1 MTPTGTAANNFKL
14 SLFVFTL
21 FLSAALM
28 FALQPMLGRMLLP
41 LAGGTP
47 SGWIVAL
54 AFFQVM
60 LLAGYLLAHLLS
72 RFEPRVQCL
81 LYLACLAAGAFF
93 LPPSIGP
100 EAGQT
105 PGAAQVF
112 LMLAA
117 SAAAPFIALSASA
130 ASFQRLFT
138 TTGHPSAR
146 DPYFLYASSNLGSFA
161 GLLLYPF
168 AIEPRSTLTGQSHG
182 WFLGYLL
189 LIGAAALC
197 LLLSWKNAPGR
208 AAEAA
213 PAEPA
218 GRKERLEWFF
228 LALFPSAILLGVT
241 AHITTDV
248 SSAPFIWVLPLGVY
262 LLTYVAAFAKNPPVP
277 YGPLLKIQPP
287 VVAVILVFTLLAKNA
302 MGIWHETAAHL
313 AAFAVVALMCH
324 MRLARGRPVDRPGQL
339 TAFYLMIAAGGAA
352 GGVLG
357 AFIAPLCFSS
367 PAEYPLMMLASVLLN
382 QDIGTGLS
390 RRYLPPMIAAYALM
404 LILFPLCSW
413 KNVPPA
419 VFGFLLAAIIALL
432 TLHPKAS
439 LAGGL
444 LLFGIVLHENRSR
457 PDVLATRNFYGII
470 RVFDRTEQP
479 APGTKL
485 TVRYMQHGKTLHGS
499 QILDAAWEKVP
510 TSYFTREGPLS
521 DVISLVRPKSIAAV
535 GLGPGTINCYAGP
548 GRTIT
553 FFELDPAVVKAA
565 KEEFTYLSKCGNG
578 MPRIVVGD
586 ARLELRREEGVFDML
601 ILDAFS
607 SDTVPTHL
615 LTREALGIYLR
626 RLGPDG
632 VILLHVSN
640 KYFRLEV
647 PAAAT
652 AATLGLRNFA
662 AAPRPLPQF
671 YARPS
676 RWIALARRE
685 EALRP
690 LARAGWAPV
699 APPPGTKPWT
709 DDYADLLGSL
719 RFTGPDRGAA
729 APAAPAAAGK

>member
-1 MTPTGTAANNFKL
+1 MTSTDTASDNLKL
-14 SLFVFTL
+14 SLFALTL

-81 LYLACLAAGAFF
+81 LYLACLAAGVFF
-93 LPPSIGP
+93 LPPGLSVFA
-100 EAGQT
+100 AGQT
-105 PGAAQVF
+105 PGPVQVF

-117 SAAAPFIALSASA
+117 AAAAPFIALSAG
-130 ASFQRLFT
+130 ASSLQRLFAA
-138 TTGHPSAR
+138 TGHPSAS
-146 DPYFLYASSNLGSFA
+146 DPYFLYAASNLGSFA

-168 AIEPRSTLTGQSHG
+168 LIEPLSTLTGQSRG
-182 WFLGYLL
+182 WSIGYLL
-189 LIGAAALC
+189 LIAAAALC
-197 LLLSWKNAPGR
+197 LLRSWKSAPGLTP
-208 AAEAA
+208 AAEPAA
-213 PAEPA
+213 PA
-218 GRKERLEWFF
+218 GRRERLEWFT
-228 LALFPSAILLGVT
+228 LALLPSALLLGVT

-262 LLTYVAAFAKNPPVP
+262 LLTYAAAFAKRPPVP

-287 VVAVILVFTLLAKNA
+287 AAAVILVFTLLAKNA
-302 MGIWHETAAHL
+302 MGIWPETAAHL
-313 AAFAVVALMCH
+313 AAFAVAALMCH
-324 MRLARGRPVDRPGQL
+324 MRLARGRPAGRPGRL

-352 GGVLG
+352 GGLLG
-357 AFIAPLCFSS
+357 AFIAPLCFTS
-367 PAEYPLMMLASVLLN
+367 PAEYPLLMLASVLLN
-382 QDIGTGLS
+382 QDIGTRLS
-390 RRYLPPMIAAYALM
+390 RRYLSPMIAAYALM
-404 LILFPLCSW
+404 LLLFPLCAW
-413 KNVPPA
+413 KGTPPA
-419 VFGFLLAAIIALL
+419 VFGVLLAAIIGLL
-432 TLHPKAS
+432 TLHPKAA

-444 LLFGIVLHENRSR
+444 LLFGIVLREGRLH

-470 RVFDRTEQP
+470 RVFDRTERP
-479 APGTKL
+479 ADGKKL
-485 TVRYMQHGKTLHGS
+485 TVRYMQHGRTLHGS
-499 QILDAAWEKVP
+499 QILDGAWEKVP
-510 TSYFTREGPLS
+510 TSYFTREGPLN
-521 DVISLVRPKSIAAV
+521 DALSLVKPESIAAV
-535 GLGPGTINCYAGP
+535 GLGPGTLNCYAGP

-565 KEEFTYLSKCGNG
+565 KEAFTYLSKCGNG
-578 MPRIVVGD
+578 MPRIVTGD
-586 ARLELRREEGVFDML
+586 ARLELRREEGRFDML

-640 KYFRLEV
+640 KYFRLEIPV
-647 PAAAT
+647 AAT
-652 AATLGLRNFA
+652 AGTLGLRNFA
-662 AAPRPLPQF
+662 AAPRFLPQF

-676 RWIALARRE
+676 RWIALARSE
-685 EALRP
+685 GTLLP
-690 LARAGWAPV
+690 LARAGWKPV

-719 RFTGPDRGAA
+719 RLTGPGRGDA
-729 APAAPAAAGK
+729 APERR